1 MLLLP
6 LLFVIFIINFPAGS
20 ILYWITTNTWTMGQQ
35 WVIRRRIGPGVPAAN
50 TVQALDSRRAP
61 RQLDCPIGVLRSQTR
76 DGMGVAGSACKRSRA
91 ELDRSALGGCFE
103 SSAMRSNQRPLAAT
117 PATSA
122 SARSAMVA
130 P

>member
-1 MLLLP
+1 MMLLLP

-35 WVIRRRIGPGVPAAN
+35 RVIRRRIGPGVPAAN

-76 DGMGVAGSACKRSRA
+76 DGMGVAGSESKRARPGT
-91 ELDRSALGGCFE
+91 RSVGPWGMLRVVRDALE
-103 SSAMRSNQRPLAAT
+103 
-117 PATSA
+117 PATVSCNP
-122 SARSAMVA
+122 SDIS
-130 P
+130 